1 MSGAKSSRVSPV
13 ADTRLQE
20 QAQRARDEAAR
31 ERQRREAAAAA
42 AERARREAE
51 RRRQEERRQRR
62 AASIDAARS
71 ARTGAA
77 SFGRQV
83 VDHGET
89 VEPEDRSA
97 IVTPATEQVVAEA
110 PAGDTLEHAH
120 DRDRTDQ
127 PIERSGGTGDD
138 LLTIPDGQGSGRT
151 IRATVAQVPSTP
163 AERRAEIEQILGRA
177 PAGLQ
182 VDDETRSRLVTAAV
196 QAEALNDWQGLCSQ
210 ARSAVDDVAR
220 SGALAAARAAERE
233 AAEREEEVEREE
245 RAAVVRAERAEAEQ
259 LRGSLDGLTG
269 DEVAAVAEALDE
281 VVNGGRSLDEK
292 LRDRVTG
299 CRQRA
304 EETATARS
312 EERSRAYELLASLGV
327 LESEEVVEVRQDL
340 KSVIDGTL
348 RLDAALETR
357 TEAARA
363 RATRVAIAA
372 VLNEHGIELIQDDA
386 VAASWRA
393 SVPLDDQ
400 GGSSLVVI
408 DAHGLS
414 VIAAHDRSTELTDDQ
429 RVALEHR
436 NCQLA
441 DQLDQW
447 ASDRGLETE
456 RFVDWRPGQLAHT
469 AQASVSQDREEHDG
483 NHGDQQNGD
492 QHDEGTGTGSRRRQR
507 TRRRGAEQD
516 RVQRGER

>member
-1 MSGAKSSRVSPV
+1 MSGAKSSRVNPV

-20 QAQRARDEAAR
+20 QARRARDEAAR
-31 ERQRREAAAAA
+31 ERKRREEAAAA

-51 RRRQEERRQRR
+51 RRRREEERRRRR
-62 AASIDAARS
+62 AASIDDART

-83 VDHGET
+83 VDHGEIDESPSIDHT
-89 VEPEDRSA
+89 
-97 IVTPATEQVVAEA
+97 AEV
-110 PAGDTLEHAH
+110 PAGDALEHAPGN
-120 DRDRTDQ
+120 DSRIDRTG
-127 PIERSGGTGDD
+127 ERCGEAVDD
-138 LLTIPDGQGSGRT
+138 RLTVPVEQRSGRT

-163 AERRAEIEQILGRA
+163 AERQAEIEQILGRA
-177 PAGLQ
+177 RAGLQ
-182 VDDETRSRLVTAAV
+182 VDDETLGRLVAAAT
-196 QAEALNDWQGLCSQ
+196 QAERLNEWQEVCSR

-233 AAEREEEVEREE
+233 AAEREEELERQE
-245 RAAVVRAERAEAEQ
+245 RAEVVRAERAEAER
-259 LRGSLDGLTG
+259 LCGSLDGLTG

-281 VVNGGRSLDEK
+281 VVNGDRSLDEK
-292 LRDRVTG
+292 LRNRVTG

-304 EETATARS
+304 EETAAARS
-312 EERSRAYELLASLGV
+312 EECSRAYELLASLGV
-327 LESEEVVEVRQDL
+327 LESVELKEVRRDL
-340 KSVIDGTL
+340 QSVIDGTL
-348 RLDAALETR
+348 RLDAALEGR

-363 RATRVAIAA
+363 RATRAAIAA
-372 VLNEHGIELIQDDA
+372 VLGEHGIELIEDDA
-386 VAASWRA
+386 AASWRA

-414 VIAAHDRSTELTDDQ
+414 VIAAHDRSSELNDDE
-429 RVALEHR
+429 RTALEHR

-441 DQLDQW
+441 DRLDQL
-447 ASDRGLETE
+447 ARDRGLATE

-469 AQASVSQDREEHDG
+469 AQASVNHDREEHDG
-483 NHGDQQNGD
+483 SHGDQHGGD
-492 QHDEGTGTGSRRRQR
+492 QDDEGTGTGSRRRQR